1 MGQGRVSLESLSKD
15 RAIVRF
21 CLFGIISVGLH
32 ICFLFSV
39 GFFDCFQLPDL
50 STFALTH
57 ETPPP
62 PGHSSVGEDENSDR
76 PDKEAG
82 KKENLANALSKE
94 KDLPLLGDGQV
105 TRSSAVAEMPTLE
118 KGPQPI
124 NLVPNEKGKV
134 LERSRWCAEPQ
145 WSPDGRYILTAVK
158 SLNVSVQE
166 TTRNGRGALAIGA
179 PRIFVNAVLLDAKT
193 LKVIEQFNRGP
204 FRGSFDWAC
213 ERVSLRDVKYAEGKA
228 SHLFLYD
235 LKTHRLDF
243 LSSHALAGSL
253 SPDGQRVF
261 CLGANN
267 VSVINVEKKKE
278 LTSTLTTDNY
288 SGIAHSD
295 FAWSPNGQY
304 CAVIA
309 GARAKGRRPF
319 AIKVFDSQSLH
330 LVATIPLGAWSA
342 QAPDERVLAFLP
354 DNKSL
359 AYRSQHGF
367 AVMDV
372 QTKHIFVDKLA
383 SKFLPDSVSL
393 SPDSSTLLFCDG
405 AEAKAYSADDLT
417 ALFSIEMRLITK
429 GPYSCSWSHD
439 SNSVLF
445 KTKDSVLIYNVREK
459 AFNTPRPNVFGQA
472 RFGPDDKTIE
482 SYGGGFMASSSKI

>member
-1 MGQGRVSLESLSKD
+1 MSLESLSKD

-39 GFFDCFQLPDL
+39 GFFDCFQLPDF
-50 STFALTH
+50 SAFALTH

-62 PGHSSVGEDENSDR
+62 PGKSSSGEDENSDHT
-76 PDKEAG
+76 DKESA
-82 KKENLANALSKE
+82 KKDNLANSLSKE
-94 KDLPLLGDGQV
+94 KDLPLPGDGQV
-105 TRSSAVAEMPTLE
+105 TKPGAVAQMPSVA
-118 KGPQPI
+118 KGPQPV

-134 LERSRWCAEPQ
+134 LERSRWCSDPQ

-204 FRGSFDWAC
+204 FKGSFDRAC
-213 ERVSLRDVKYAEGKA
+213 ERVCLRDMKYAEGKA

-243 LSSHALAGSL
+243 ISSRALAGSL

-278 LTSTLTTDNY
+278 LNSSPTSDYY
-288 SGIAHSD
+288 SSIAHGD
-295 FAWSPNGQY
+295 FAWSANGHY
-304 CAVIA
+304 CAVI
-309 GARAKGRRPF
+309 GGVKGKSPRQF
-319 AIKVFDSQSLH
+319 VAKVFDSQSLH
-330 LVATIPLGAWSA
+330 PVATIPLGAWSA
-342 QAPDERVLAFLP
+342 QTPDERVLAFLP

-359 AYRSQHGF
+359 AYRSQYGF

-372 QTKHIFVDKLA
+372 QTKHLFMEKLA
-383 SKFLPDSVSL
+383 SKFLPVSVSL
-393 SPDSSTLLFCDG
+393 SPDRSTLLFCDG

-417 ALFSIEMRLITK
+417 PLFSIEMRLITK
-429 GPYSCSWSHD
+429 GPYTCSWSHD
-439 SNSVLF
+439 SSSVMF
-445 KTKDSVLIYNVREK
+445 KTKDSVLIYSVSEK
-459 AFNTPRPNVFGQA
+459 HFSKPRRNIFGQA
-472 RFGPDDKTIE
+472 GFGPDDKTIE